1 MLLVGFFMALVMIF
15 HMTAISLTLV
25 TYVIAIKRTSV
36 IMSVLWG
43 AIIFKE
49 KGIKERLVGAV
60 IMVLG
65 VVLIVL
71 S

>member
-1 MLLVGFFMALVMIF
+1 
-15 HMTAISLTLV
+15 MTAISLTLV